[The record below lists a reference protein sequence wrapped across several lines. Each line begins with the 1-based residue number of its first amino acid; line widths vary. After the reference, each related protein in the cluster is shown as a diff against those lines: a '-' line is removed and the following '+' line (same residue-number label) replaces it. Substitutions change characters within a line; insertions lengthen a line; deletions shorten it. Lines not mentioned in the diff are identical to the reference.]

1 MKLLAVSA
9 VLILLAGAPWLL
21 GSNYA
26 LNMATQILI
35 AALFASSLN
44 LLLGYG
50 GLFSFGHNAVFGG
63 AAYLGA
69 IALTRYGLSPAATA
83 AIVLAGVLLLSAIIG
98 VIALRATGIG
108 LAMITLA
115 LGQVAWGIAYRWV
128 GMTNGENGIG
138 GIQRPTLEFIDL
150 NTARNF
156 FWVIAACTVLLL
168 WLLKRLIDSPYGA
181 CLRGTRDQPRR
192 MSALGHDVWLVRWL
206 AFLYAGVLA
215 GIAGLMFLYYH
226 RFVSPQL
233 LSLGES
239 AEVLLMVV
247 SGGPGTFAGPL
258 VGAALV
264 LLIKNVASSYIE
276 SWQMLL
282 GVMFLLVV
290 VATPDGLVPGFARL
304 WWGLR
309 SRLGHSWIRAR
320 TL

>member
-1 MKLLAVSA
+1 
-9 VLILLAGAPWLL
+9 
-21 GSNYA
+21 
-26 LNMATQILI
+26 
-35 AALFASSLN
+35 
-44 LLLGYG
+44 
-50 GLFSFGHNAVFGG
+50 
-63 AAYLGA
+63 
-69 IALTRYGLSPAATA
+69 
-83 AIVLAGVLLLSAIIG
+83 
-98 VIALRATGIG
+98 
-108 LAMITLA
+108 
-115 LGQVAWGIAYRWV
+115 
-128 GMTNGENGIG
+128 
-138 GIQRPTLEFIDL
+138 
-150 NTARNF
+150 
-156 FWVIAACTVLLL
+156 
-168 WLLKRLIDSPYGA
+168 
-181 CLRGTRDQPRR
+181 

>member
-1 MKLLAVSA
+1 MKLR
-9 VLILLAGAPWLL
+9 ILLALLLLAAAPWLL
-21 GSNYA
+21 GSDYA
-26 LNMATQILI
+26 INIATQILI

-50 GLFSFGHNAVFGG
+50 GLFSFGHGAVFGG
-63 AAYLGA
+63 AAYMGA
-69 IALTRYGLSPAATA
+69 LALTRYGLSPVAT
-83 AIVLAGVLLLSAIIG
+83 IVVVLLGVVALSAVIG
-98 VIALRATGIG
+98 AIALRANGIG

-115 LGQVAWGIAYRWV
+115 LGQVVWGIAYRWV
-128 GMTNGENGIG
+128 DMTNGENGIG
-138 GIQRPTLEFIDL
+138 GIHRPPLPIIDL
-150 NTARNF
+150 NSARHFYWTTAL
-156 FWVIAACTVLLL
+156 CTVILL

-192 MSALGHDVWLVRWL
+192 MSALGHNVWLVRWI
-206 AFLYAGVLA
+206 AFLYAGILA

-247 SGGPGTFAGPL
+247 SGGSGTFTGPL

-264 LLIKNVASSYIE
+264 LLIKNVASSYVE

-282 GVMFLLVV
+282 GVMFLVV
-290 VATPDGLVPGFARL
+290 VIATPDGLVPGCGRL
-304 WWGLR
+304 WR
-309 SRLGHSWIRAR
+309 RLQGR
-320 TL
+320 T